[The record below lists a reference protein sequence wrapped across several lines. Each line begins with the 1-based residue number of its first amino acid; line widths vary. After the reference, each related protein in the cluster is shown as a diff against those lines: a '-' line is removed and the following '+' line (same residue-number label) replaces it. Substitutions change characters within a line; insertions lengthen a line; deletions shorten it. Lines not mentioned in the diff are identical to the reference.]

1 MRKTSIMIVEDHTL
15 LRESWEKILGF
26 NIQYLITFST
36 GDGEAAMHMAS
47 VQPPDVIL
55 LDINLTP
62 LDGFELAKRFQSI
75 CPESKVIAVSMHA
88 EPSFAK
94 KMFRNGAKGYVT
106 KNSTTEELMTGIDRV
121 MSGGMYVCQEMEHN
135 LSASILHDDTAIS
148 IESLTDRQLE
158 IIALIKQG
166 LSTRNIATNLN
177 LSVKTIEVHKRNI
190 FRLLKVN
197 STLTLLKAIHEYGL

>member
-1 MRKTSIMIVEDHTL
+1 MIVEDHTL

-36 GDGEAAMHMAS
+36 GDGEAAMQMAS
-47 VQPPDVIL
+47 MQPPDVIL

-62 LDGFELAKRFQSI
+62 LDGFELAKRFQRI
-75 CPESKVIAVSMHA
+75 CPGSKIIAVSMHA

-121 MSGGMYVCQEMEHN
+121 MSGGTYVCHEMEHN
-135 LSASILHDDTAIS
+135 LSASILKDDTSAS
-148 IESLTDRQLE
+148 IDSLTDRQLE

-166 LSTRNIATNLN
+166 LNTPDIAASLN

-190 FRLLKVN
+190 FKLLKVN
-197 STLTLLKAIHEYGL
+197 SSLALMKAIHEHGL